1 MDIEK
6 FKRDSK
12 EIKINYSEI
21 KDNLLKVLNVN
32 FGKKLTRIELYNNF
46 FLLEDKY
53 SFYKTDK
60 IIPILDTK
68 DYNNY
73 YTMFDVLNRDCDI
86 DANGLE
92 IYEENKFNIKKLIKN
107 DIDIIKILDAN
118 NNIEELKKDSELY
131 KLYDNLKSSNVS
143 DYCKNFGKLL
153 KNMLGFTAP
162 VKLTIFIKIVAKFL
176 NPDIEDYKISNEELP
191 FLSILD
197 LDNSITKEEKNV
209 ILNLIKLSI
218 ILQQKYSI
226 SYIHVNELPYYTKNH
241 NLIDSI
247 QSKID
252 RLINKLKNLFNDLN
266 LNEKNKFNVKYSDHL
281 ISIIFSNSKYNFLNS
296 LIGSI
301 YFKNNKKVF
310 SEYKNFD
317 YDIYNDNFDITK
329 LNKLNRYINPI
340 IFNIEN
346 QYNEVISNNIDEFFK
361 KIVKKDVE
369 LFSSILKTT
378 SLDERN
384 DLIMELLNIDKN
396 NLSLKENVKFYKKI
410 VNISTTKKEEL
421 KKVFHKS
428 EIESKCPKIRD
439 NYESV
444 LNISKQFYDNAI
456 NITSY
461 APYFASYPINIDN
474 QGSESGFTT
483 GPTKQIM
490 YNLSNLLNYIVRF
503 NNHKNKI
510 EFITPIWVD
519 DDVKF
524 YTFLT
529 HYLLIDLN
537 LEISKINFNL
547 NFKMIA
553 TLFIHM
559 YDKNP
564 TLFNE
569 NNNTIISILRKFNK
583 FLNISNVKDL
593 FFENDEPKYEN
604 IPEDYLRFYN
614 KICLFLI
621 ADLIDGGNEYK
632 LLKDE
637 ETRDFILDPEA
648 EFLETK
654 LESYKMPD
662 GFLDF
667 NSFKIFYPT
676 MSDGE
681 LYKLIEK
688 TLFKIYFII
697 NDDKSFTSED
707 IIKKINFTNESN
719 DNKYDVL
726 NDYLKRIITDYSK
739 DLPDDLVKSIK
750 EIYPNQESFNK
761 KVLLAWTASVNL
773 TDSTELKFIVT
784 SEVGELMR
792 IYTCFNTIYYP
803 SPRENQDSGEIKY
816 QDFANI
822 FLQAINDVG
831 FGMRGGKK
839 TKKCKDKLKNKNY
852 NKKSKK
858 KLILKNLL
866 EKVNKNNIKF
876 NKKTKNLRFISK
888 NKRKTKK

>member
-1 MDIEK
+1 MNIDK
-6 FKRDSK
+6 FKIDSK
-12 EIKINYSEI
+12 EIEINYSEM
-21 KDNLLKVLNVN
+21 KDNLLKILDTNY
-32 FGKKLTRIELYNNF
+32 GRKLTRIELYNNF
-46 FLLEDKY
+46 FLLDDKY
-53 SFYKTDK
+53 SFYKSDK
-60 IIPILDTK
+60 KIPILDTK

-73 YTMFDVLNRDCDI
+73 YTIFDVLNQDCGTVTY
-86 DANGLE
+86 GLQL
-92 IYEENKFNIKKLIKN
+92 YEESEFNIKKLIKN
-107 DIDIIKILDAN
+107 DVDIVKILDAN
-118 NNIEELKKDSELY
+118 NNVEKLSKESELY
-131 KLYDNLKSSNVS
+131 KLYDDLKSSNHN
-143 DYCKNFGKLL
+143 DCKNLGKLL
-153 KNMLGFTAP
+153 KNILGFTAP
-162 VKLTIFIKIVAKFL
+162 VKFAIYIKIIAKFL
-176 NPDIEDYKISNEELP
+176 NPDIDENKISNKELP
-191 FLSILD
+191 FLTILD
-197 LDNSITKEEKNV
+197 LDNSITQEEKKILLNLLKLGA
-209 ILNLIKLSI
+209 ILNY
-218 ILQQKYSI
+218 KYSE
-226 SYIHVNELPYYTKNH
+226 SYVYVYKLPYYKQNSD
-241 NLIDSI
+241 LIESI
-247 QSKID
+247 QSKMIV
-252 RLINKLKNLFNDLN
+252 LINKLRNLLDELN
-266 LNEKNKFNVKYSDHL
+266 LNDKNQLNIKYSDEL
-281 ISIIFSNSKYNFLNS
+281 ILYIFSHSQYSFLNS
-296 LIGSI
+296 LFGSLD
-301 YFKNNKKVF
+301 FKDNKKVY
-310 SEYKNFD
+310 SNYKDFE
-317 YDIYNDNFDITK
+317 YDIYDENFDITK
-329 LNKLNRYINPI
+329 LNGLDRYIKPI
-340 IFNIEN
+340 IFNIGKR
-346 QYNEVISNNIDEFFK
+346 QNEVISNDIDEFFK

-384 DLIMELLNIDKN
+384 DLIMELLKINKN
-396 NLSLKENVKFYKKI
+396 DLSLKENTKFYKKI

-428 EIESKCPKIRD
+428 EIESKCPKIID

-456 NITSY
+456 SITSY
-461 APYFASYPINIDN
+461 APYFTTYPINIDN

-503 NNHKNKI
+503 NNDKNKT
-510 EFITPIWVD
+510 EFITPIWAD
-519 DDVKF
+519 DNVKF

-547 NFKMIA
+547 NFKMLI

-569 NNNTIISILRKFNK
+569 NNNTILSILKNFNK

-676 MSDGE
+676 KSEGE

-707 IIKKINFTNESN
+707 IIEKINFTNESD

-739 DLPDDLVKSIK
+739 DLPDDLVKYIK

-784 SEVGELMR
+784 SDVGQLIR

-816 QDFANI
+816 EDFANI

-831 FGMRGGKK
+831 FGLRGGKK
-839 TKKCKDKLKNKNY
+839 TKKKKYKLQTINH

-858 KLILKNLL
+858 LILENLL
-866 EKVNKNNIKF
+866 EKVNKNNNKF

-888 NKRKTKK
+888 NKRKTRK

>member
-1 MDIEK
+1 MNIDK
-6 FKRDSK
+6 FKDESK
-12 EIKINYSEI
+12 EIQINYSEM
-21 KDNLLKVLNVN
+21 KDNLLKILDTNY
-32 FGKKLTRIELYNNF
+32 GRKLTRVELYNNF
-46 FLLEDKY
+46 FLLDDKY
-53 SFYKTDK
+53 SFYKSDK
-60 IIPILDTK
+60 KVPILDTK

-73 YTMFDVLNRDCDI
+73 YTMFDVLNNSCDTVTY
-86 DANGLE
+86 GLQL
-92 IYEENKFNIKKLIKN
+92 YEESEFNIKKLIKN
-107 DIDIIKILDAN
+107 DVDIVKILDAN
-118 NNIEELKKDSELY
+118 NNVEKLSKDSELY
-131 KLYDNLKSSNVS
+131 NLYNQLKSSYHN
-143 DYCKNFGKLL
+143 DCKNLAYLL
-153 KNMLGFTAP
+153 KNILGFTAP
-162 VKLTIFIKIVAKFL
+162 VKFAIFIKIIAKFV
-176 NPDIEDYKISNEELP
+176 NPDIEDYKISNKELP
-191 FLSILD
+191 FLNILD
-197 LDNSITKEEKNV
+197 LDNSITQEEKNIV
-209 ILNLIKLSI
+209 LNLIKLGI
-218 ILQQKYSI
+218 IIEQKYSK
-226 SYIHVNELPYYTKNH
+226 SAVHVYEVPYYKKNK
-241 NLIDSI
+241 NVINSI
-247 QSKID
+247 QSKLFEIY
-252 RLINKLKNLFNDLN
+252 NKLKNLFNELDLN
-266 LNEKNKFNVKYSDHL
+266 HKNKLNVKYSDDL
-281 ISIIFSNSKYNFLNS
+281 LFYIFTNAEYNFLITLFGS
-296 LIGSI
+296 L
-301 YFKNNKKVF
+301 YFDHNKKAYI
-310 SEYKNFD
+310 EYKNFN
-317 YDIYNDNFDITK
+317 YDIYDENFDISK
-329 LNKLNRYINPI
+329 LNELNRYIKPI
-340 IFNIEN
+340 IFNISER
-346 QYNEVISNNIDEFFK
+346 QNEVISSDIDEFFK
-361 KIVKKDVE
+361 KIVKKDAE

-384 DLIMELLNIDKN
+384 VLIMELLNIDKN
-396 NLSLKENVKFYKKI
+396 NLSLKENVKIYKKV

-428 EIESKCPKIRD
+428 EIESKCSKIRD
-439 NYESV
+439 NYESA

-474 QGSESGFTT
+474 QGSETGFTT

-503 NNHKNKI
+503 NKDKNKT
-510 EFITPIWVD
+510 EFIKPVWAD

-547 NFKMIA
+547 NFKMLI
-553 TLFIHM
+553 TLIIHM
-559 YDKNP
+559 YDKNS

-569 NNNTIISILRKFNK
+569 NNNTILSILRKFNK

-676 MSDGE
+676 KSQGE

-707 IIKKINFTNESN
+707 IIEKINFTNESN

-726 NDYLKRIITDYSK
+726 NDYLKKIITDYSK

-816 QDFANI
+816 EDFANI

-831 FGMRGGKK
+831 FGLRGGKK
-839 TKKCKDKLKNKNY
+839 TKKNKYKLKTINH
-852 NKKSKK
+852 NKKSK

-866 EKVNKNNIKF
+866 EKVNKNNNKF